1 MPTCVPLATNAH
13 GRSLIMGQA
22 QQKRLT
28 IEDDAELRSLMA
40 ALFEDEQLETIE
52 CETAEAVLVTLLI
65 CGVKSP

>member
-1 MPTCVPLATNAH
+1 
-13 GRSLIMGQA
+13 MGQA